1 MILGDKMKKIVL
13 TLLIIFTL
21 TCLIGCG
28 SENTNSESKSNNNTF
43 TDEELKQN
51 YYYVYKMHEEF
62 LNRFKSSVGK
72 IDEKKIFNKSDNIVI
87 EYINNS
93 IKASETYDKKTQEI
107 IKFFIQTP
115 NYEKKV
121 ENMFTAV
128 IMGMCYSNFSFD
140 DSFNN
145 VKEFLKEEE
154 NTQVINRCNISKQKV
169 DDIIIYTMLYK

>member
-1 MILGDKMKKIVL
+1 MKKIVF
-13 TLLIIFTL
+13 TLLIVFTL

-28 SENTNSESKSNNNTF
+28 SKNTNSENISNGNTF
-43 TDEELKQN
+43 TDDELKQN
-51 YYYVYKMHEEF
+51 YYYIYKIHEDF

-72 IDEKKIFNKSDNIVI
+72 IDDKKIFNKSDNIVI

-107 IKFFIQTP
+107 TKYLIQTS

-128 IMGMCYSNFSFD
+128 IMGMCYSDSSFD
-140 DSFNN
+140 ESFNN

-154 NTQVINRCNISKQKV
+154 NTEVINRCNISKQKV
-169 DDIIIYTMLYK
+169 NDSITYTMLYK